1 MKRYFRKLIEKFT
14 KGWEVNIGPFK
25 SKSIQ
30 FQKLETN
37 YMKSVLSL
45 LTALFCIGVSL
56 GQEWETPIIKGYGK
70 IKNFKDV
77 TVQPDASLEYKLVFD
92 ITSDSEMDG
101 VNKGLWKIARVINM
115 LGSAGIPSDKVHMV
129 AAIHGAATFA
139 TLTDAK
145 HQEMYSKVNPNTEL
159 LQLLKK
165 YGVELFVCAQATA
178 ARNIRAEDLNPN
190 TELALSAM
198 TVLANYQLQGYALMP

>member
-1 MKRYFRKLIEKFT
+1 
-14 KGWEVNIGPFK
+14 
-25 SKSIQ
+25 
-30 FQKLETN
+30 
-37 YMKSVLSL
+37 MKSGISLVIAVFFLSFSM
-45 LTALFCIGVSL
+45 A
-56 GQEWETPIIKGYGK
+56 QEWETPIIKGYGK

-77 TVQPDASLEYKLVFD
+77 AVQPDASLEYKLVFD

-115 LGSAGIPSDKVHMV
+115 LGSADIPSDKVHIV

-139 TLTDAK
+139 TLKDSK
-145 HQEMYSKVNPNTEL
+145 HQEKYDIVNPNTEL
-159 LQLLKK
+159 LGLLKN

-178 ARNIRAEDLNPN
+178 ARNITAEDLNPN

>member
-1 MKRYFRKLIEKFT
+1 
-14 KGWEVNIGPFK
+14 
-25 SKSIQ
+25 
-30 FQKLETN
+30 
-37 YMKSVLSL
+37 MKSGISLVITVFCLSFSM
-45 LTALFCIGVSL
+45 A
-56 GQEWETPIIKGYGK
+56 QEWETPIIKGYGK

-77 TVQPDASLEYKLVFD
+77 AVQPDASLEYKLVFD

-115 LGSAGIPSDKVHMV
+115 LGSADIPADKVHIV

-139 TLTDAK
+139 TLNDTK
-145 HQEMYSKVNPNTEL
+145 HREKYDKVNPNTEL
-159 LQLLKK
+159 LSLLRD

-178 ARNIRAEDLNPN
+178 ARNITAEDLNPN

-198 TVLANYQLQGYALMP
+198 TVLANYQLKGYALMP

>member
-1 MKRYFRKLIEKFT
+1 
-14 KGWEVNIGPFK
+14 
-25 SKSIQ
+25 
-30 FQKLETN
+30 
-37 YMKSVLSL
+37 MKSRISLVITLLCISLSM
-45 LTALFCIGVSL
+45 A
-56 GQEWETPIIKGYGK
+56 QEWETPIIKGYGK

-77 TVQPDASLEYKLVFD
+77 AVQPDASIEYKLVFD

-115 LGSAGIPSDKVHMV
+115 LGSADIPSDKVHIV

-139 TLTDAK
+139 TLNDTK
-145 HQEMYSKVNPNTEL
+145 HQVKYDKVNPNTEL
-159 LQLLKK
+159 LGLLKN

-178 ARNIRAEDLNPN
+178 ARNITAEDLNPN